1 MKLDQGPSGELTVLD
16 SGYTDQVLLDC
27 VSQEYLRIKA
37 IIYNSLNDMN
47 KLFLVDRALYTN
59 SPERPLFMEWTPQNM
74 SAMKKP
80 LVILEVKV
88 YSVERTWGLSTLRM
102 MK

>member
-1 MKLDQGPSGELTVLD
+1 MKLDQGPSGEIKVLD
-16 SGYTDQVLLDC
+16 SGYTDQVMLDC
-27 VSQEYLRIKA
+27 VSEEYLRIKA

-59 SPERPLFMEWTPQNM
+59 SPERPLFVEWTPQNM
-74 SAMKKP
+74 STLRKP
-80 LVILEVKV
+80 LVISEVKL

>member
-1 MKLDQGPSGELTVLD
+1 MKLDQGPSGELKVLD

-27 VSQEYLRIKA
+27 VSEEYLRIKA

-59 SPERPLFMEWTPQNM
+59 SPERPLFVEWTPQNM
-74 SAMKKP
+74 SVLRKP
-80 LVILEVKV
+80 LVISEVKL

>member
-1 MKLDQGPSGELTVLD
+1 MKLDQGPSGELKVLD

-27 VSQEYLRIKA
+27 VSEEYLRIKA

-59 SPERPLFMEWTPQNM
+59 SPERPLFVEWTPQNM
-74 SAMKKP
+74 SALRKP
-80 LVILEVKV
+80 LVISEVKL
-88 YSVERTWGLSTLRM
+88 YSVERT
-102 MK
+102 

>member
-1 MKLDQGPSGELTVLD
+1 MKLDQSPTGELTVLD

-27 VSQEYLRIKA
+27 VSEEYLRIKA

-74 SAMKKP
+74 SAIKKP
-80 LVILEVKV
+80 LVISEVKL

>member
-1 MKLDQGPSGELTVLD
+1 MKLDQGPSGEITVLD

-27 VSQEYLRIKA
+27 VSEEYLRIKA

-74 SAMKKP
+74 SALRKP
-80 LVILEVKV
+80 LVISEVKL

>member
-1 MKLDQGPSGELTVLD
+1 MKLDQDPSGELKVLD

-27 VSQEYLRIKA
+27 VSEEYLRIKA

-74 SAMKKP
+74 SALRKP
-80 LVILEVKV
+80 LVISEVKL

>member
-1 MKLDQGPSGELTVLD
+1 MKLDQGPSGELQVLD

-27 VSQEYLRIKA
+27 VSEEYLRIKA

-59 SPERPLFMEWTPQNM
+59 SPERPLFMEITAQTM
-74 SAMKKP
+74 SAMRKP
-80 LVILEVKV
+80 VVISEVKL
-88 YSVERTWGLSTLRM
+88 YSIERSWGLKTLRM
-102 MK
+102 IK